1 MAPQVLYRVCYGS
14 PHPTTTQRSLLKIR
28 PSILHCYCRHKIRG
42 CEYPCIVPSANSS
55 VRGTLV
61 EGLTDGDLWRLDIFE
76 GDEYTR
82 ERVRVKVLL
91 EIGDQTEN
99 GNVEGEEIEAETYVW
114 ADDREELEEGEWD
127 FAAFRLEKLPRWIGG
142 NGVYDGELRPL
153 TQGLSPLP
161 GLPAEAN
168 DHVLEVDE
176 AIRNNEKD
184 PTGGRG
190 LSGSITEQLDARKVD
205 GALPSA
211 V

>member
-1 MAPQVLYRVCYGS
+1 MGDRVAFFYGTLMAPQVLYRVCYGS
-14 PHPTTTQRSLLKIR
+14 PHPTTAQRSLLKIR

-61 EGLTDGDLWRLDIFE
+61 EGLTDGDLWRLDLFE

-91 EIGDQTEN
+91 EIGDEKGN

-114 ADDREELEEGEWD
+114 ADDEERLEEGEWD
-127 FAAFRLEKLPRWIGG
+127 FAAFRQEKLPRWIGG
-142 NGVYDGELRPL
+142 NGFY
-153 TQGLSPLP
+153 
-161 GLPAEAN
+161 
-168 DHVLEVDE
+168 HEVDE
-176 AIRNNEKD
+176 AVRNNGKD

-190 LSGSITEQLDARKVD
+190 ASGSITEQLDARNAD